1 MKNKAKKITGML
13 LTVFMVITMLP
24 FAAMADTEL
33 SPEDSADYA
42 RIADPVAAGTTTEAD
57 EFFFTGKYIAS
68 YGNTYLEV
76 MMADDFAGTRTNAG
90 IFVKKITADYD
101 NDPYPSDGRVYTGVY
116 FSDVS
121 QNVVAEMNEA
131 VIGKLPAAM
140 KGRLMKNEWSIGSK
154 YGILNDAWTPENAVI
169 RNYVAPPSK
178 DVLGKYA
185 PYLIDRID
193 DNEVTGSA
201 NDPLVRAAISSQ
213 QMSTYRLFVYS
224 TTSKDWTDGAQ
235 SRHIKG
241 SVFPHFYVDA
251 KAFTEIKLDLATMG
265 DNVKSLFVDKIPR
278 AELAKAGYTDEEL
291 ASIGYTDDYKFTLKS
306 VELSADMS
314 IGYRFVNNSTEVV
327 NVPTVLAVG
336 YDKNGM
342 VVSANAV
349 SVKEIAEANGGKFD
363 STIKL
368 ITDGVPASVVCYP
381 LKSLSNPIPVTKAA
395 AISHNV
401 SKKPPVPHKIGF
413 GIEGQEDGSFDFVVA
428 GTLADSKL
436 SQVFVVITKQGKTVA
451 DIAKA
456 KDLADVLMFAEQ
468 TVTDANGGYGFKF
481 SVSAD
486 AVKDG
491 EYNACVWDGNNS
503 QSIKLNHKTVVEEQV
518 KPEQPSD
525 TKVTFDDINEA
536 TWAKE
541 YIEKLAA
548 AGYVNGKDGKNF
560 RPNDYI
566 TREEFVKILV
576 FALGL
581 KADASETTFND
592 VPANAWYAG
601 YVNVAYKNGI
611 VNGNGAGGFGTG
623 GNITRQDLATMVY
636 RASKMKSNVPA
647 SKFADDGEIAEYA
660 KEAVYTLNSAGV
672 LNGKGDNKFAPKA
685 LATRAEASKIIYL
698 AIGQ

>member
-1 MKNKAKKITGML
+1 MKNNTKKIIAL
-13 LTVFMVITMLP
+13 VLTVLMITTMLP
-24 FAAMADTEL
+24 FAAAADGEL
-33 SPEDSADYA
+33 LPEDCADYA
-42 RIADPVAAGTTTEAD
+42 RIADPEAAGTTIEAD
-57 EFFFTGKYIAS
+57 EFFFTGNYIAS
-68 YGNTYLEV
+68 HGNTYLEV
-76 MMADDFAGTRTNAG
+76 MMADDFAGTWESTG
-90 IFVKKITADYD
+90 IYVRKILADYD
-101 NDPYPSDGRVYTGVY
+101 KEPYPGDRVYTGVY
-116 FSDVS
+116 FKDEKNDVER
-121 QNVVAEMNEA
+121 EMNET
-131 VIGKLPAAM
+131 VINKLPAAM
-140 KGRLMKNEWSIGSK
+140 KGRLMKNEWTIGTK
-154 YGILNDAWTPENAVI
+154 YGILNDDWKAEHAVI
-169 RNYVAPPSK
+169 RNYVAPPAK
-178 DVLGKYA
+178 EVLGKYA
-185 PYLIDRID
+185 PYLIHRIN
-193 DNEVTGSA
+193 DNQVRGSY
-201 NDPLVRAAISSQ
+201 NDPLVYTAISSQ
-213 QMSTYRLFVYS
+213 QSTTYRLAVYS
-224 TTSKDWTDGAQ
+224 TTTKDWIEGAQ

-241 SVFPHFYVDA
+241 SIFPHFYVDSR
-251 KAFTEIKLDLATMG
+251 AFTEIKLDLATMG

-278 AELAKAGYTDEEL
+278 EELAKAGYTDEEL

-342 VVSANAV
+342 VVSAKTV
-349 SVKEIAEANGGKFD
+349 SVKEVVEPNGGRFD
-363 STIKL
+363 GTVKL
-368 ITDGVPASVVCYP
+368 TTEVMPASVVCYP
-381 LKSLSNPIPVTKAA
+381 LKSLSNPVPVTKAV

-436 SQVFVVITKQGKTVA
+436 SQVFVVITKPGKTVN
-451 DIAKA
+451 DITKA
-456 KDLADVLMFAEQ
+456 SDLTDVLMFAEQ
-468 TVTDANGGYGFKF
+468 TVTDVNGGYGFKF

-491 EYNACVWDGNNS
+491 EYNACVWYGNNS

-576 FALGL
+576 SALGL
-581 KADASETTFND
+581 KADASETIFND

-636 RASKMKSNVPA
+636 RAAKMKANVPDD
-647 SKFADDGEIAEYA
+647 KFADDGEIAEYA
-660 KEAVYTLNSAGV
+660 KEAVYALNSAGV